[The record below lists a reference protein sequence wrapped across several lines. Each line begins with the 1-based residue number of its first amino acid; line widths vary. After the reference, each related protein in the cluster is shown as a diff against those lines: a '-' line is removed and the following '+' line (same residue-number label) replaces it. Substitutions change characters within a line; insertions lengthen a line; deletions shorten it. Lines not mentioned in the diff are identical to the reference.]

1 MKVYQIKMIDEENW
15 DGDKDPIVRTK
26 WFNKYG
32 QRHVS
37 RQTMFR
43 MLKRGVSRKRTQ
55 EKSGNAANDNESE

>member
-1 MKVYQIKMIDEENW
+1 MIDEENW

-37 RQTMFR
+37 RQAMFR
-43 MLKRGVSRKRTQ
+43 MLKKGVSRKRTQ
-55 EKSGNAANDNESE
+55 EKRENAAYERKDESPSESQ

>member
-15 DGDKDPIVRTK
+15 DGESDSIVRTK

-32 QRHVS
+32 QMYVS
-37 RQTMFR
+37 RQAMFH
-43 MLKRGVSRKRTQ
+43 MLRVSRKRTQ